1 MKIKIK
7 PAYYVLVFF
16 FLLHIF
22 QAFCHLF
29 CMKNFMDAINT
40 NVLAP
45 KTAEVMRS
53 LCQLYGVHGILENLG
68 EFMHVST

>member
-1 MKIKIK
+1 
-7 PAYYVLVFF
+7 
-16 FLLHIF
+16 
-22 QAFCHLF
+22 
-29 CMKNFMDAINT
+29 MKNFMDAINT